1 MPEFIVPRKGS
12 FLLSVA
18 EIMKEDGLLV
28 LAYLI
33 VSKIG
38 GIIMSDES
46 DELYQKLVYQNEDK
60 FYQLRLVVNEFR
72 NKQYVHVRKYF
83 QTYEGDYQASKEGI
97 SMEASMGNI
106 LSLLDGLL
114 EIVSKEEGIAAITEH
129 FGNKILE
136 LRQPA

>member
-1 MPEFIVPRKGS
+1 MINWPDVHFGPINLWSMPK
-12 FLLSVA
+12 
-18 EIMKEDGLLV
+18 
-28 LAYLI
+28 
-33 VSKIG
+33 
-38 GIIMSDES
+38 MSDEP
-46 DELYQKLVYQNEDK
+46 ELYEKLIYQNEDK

-83 QTYEGDYQASKEGI
+83 QTYEGEYQASKEGI